1 MPRRVLTLLV
11 LLAMVSALPGCNLI
25 GAAAIIMPKPPVPAQ
40 HELPD
45 KKTLI
50 IVEDRAS
57 MVRDTSVVRQV
68 TASIR
73 GALEEEEVVTTGFVP
88 QTELTALQTEL
99 GEDYGRTSLGE
110 IARRLGAEQLIYAKV
125 IGYQLEMGGGV
136 FRPMMAFEVKVI
148 DMELGARSFPRT
160 VDPETGIVEGQSF
173 VTVVTEM
180 QARNRTAEGN
190 AARAIAAR
198 ELADQA
204 GIEIARL
211 FHSWKRPEPGDLL
224 HDNQP

>member
-1 MPRRVLTLLV
+1 MPRRSCYLLV
-11 LLAMVSALPGCNLI
+11 LLAVVLALPGCNLI
-25 GAAAIIMPKPPVPAQ
+25 GAAAVILPKPPVPAQ

-50 IVEDRAS
+50 IVEDRAGL
-57 MVRDTSVVRQV
+57 VRDTSVIRQV
-68 TASIR
+68 NASIR
-73 GALEEEEVVTTGFVP
+73 GALEDEEVITAGFVP

-99 GEDYGRTSLGE
+99 GVDYQRTSLGE
-110 IARRLGAEQLIYAKV
+110 IARHLGAEQLIYAKV
-125 IGYQLEMGGGV
+125 TGYQLEMGGGI
-136 FRPMMAFEVKVI
+136 FRPMMAFELKVI
-148 DMELGARSFPRT
+148 DMELGERSYPRT
-160 VDPETGIVEGQSF
+160 VDPETGIVEGRTF
-173 VTVVTEM
+173 VPVITEL
-180 QARNRTAEGN
+180 QTRNRTAEGS
-190 AARAIAAR
+190 AARSIAAR

>member
-1 MPRRVLTLLV
+1 MIRRSPALLV
-11 LLAMVSALPGCNLI
+11 LLAMLLALPGCNLI
-25 GAAAIIMPKPPVPAQ
+25 GAAAVIMPKPPVPAQ
-40 HELPD
+40 HDLPD

-50 IVEDRAS
+50 IVEDRGS
-57 MVRDTSVVRQV
+57 IVRDTSVVRQV

-73 GALEEEEVVTTGFVP
+73 GALEDEKVVTAGFVP

-99 GEDYGRTSLGE
+99 GEDYLRTSLGE

-125 IGYQLEMGGGV
+125 VGYQLEMGGGI

-148 DMELGARSFPRT
+148 DMDLGARSYPRA

-173 VTVVTEM
+173 VSVVT
-180 QARNRTAEGN
+180 QLQPRNRTAEGN

-211 FHSWKRPEPGDLL
+211 FHEWKRPEPGDLL